1 MSKTSTQPGEV
12 PLAVWPVAQASAQ
25 QQRRD
30 RYVADS
36 SDHPGKMLPALAKRI
51 IEEYSSPG
59 DLVVDPM
66 CGIGTSV
73 VEGAAIGRQYIGI
86 DLEPRW
92 VDVAKANVNHA
103 LNAEQRERT
112 DIRVGDVRT
121 LADSLGGDSGN
132 IDLIVTSPPY
142 GCEVA
147 KIDSGSFAAGGNIK
161 NFASQNYSGDK
172 ANFGHA
178 RGDKYVDALQLIYSQ
193 CFDAM
198 RPGGLFVTVTKNMRQ
213 KFALVD
219 LAGITVEIAQSLGFR
234 YLQHNI
240 ALLCGMQDDRLVGRP
255 SFWQR
260 CSIERAHSVG
270 HPQHLVVHED
280 VLVFAKP
287 GDVNA

>member
-1 MSKTSTQPGEV
+1 MSKTSTQSSEV
-12 PLAVWPVAQASAQ
+12 PLAVWPVAQESAQ
-25 QQRRD
+25 RQRRD
-30 RYVADS
+30 RYVAES

-73 VEGAAIGRQYIGI
+73 VEGAAIGRQCIGV

-92 VDVAKANVNHA
+92 IEVAKANVDHA
-103 LNAEQRERT
+103 LTAEQRRHA
-112 DIRVGDVRT
+112 DIRVGDVRS
-121 LADSLGGDSGN
+121 LADSLGSEFGN
-132 IDLIVTSPPY
+132 INLIVTSPPY

-161 NFASQNYSGDK
+161 NFASQNYSSDK

-178 RGDKYVDALQLIYSQ
+178 RGDKYVDALRVIYSQ
-193 CFDAM
+193 CFDAL
-198 RPGGLFVTVTKNMRQ
+198 RPSGLLVTVTKNMRQ
-213 KFALVD
+213 KYALVD
-219 LAGITVEIAQSLGFR
+219 LAGITTEIAQSLGFR

-240 ALLCGMQDDRLVGRP
+240 ALLCGIQDDRLIGRA

-260 CSIERAHSVG
+260 CSIERARGAG
-270 HPQHLVVHED
+270 HPQHLVAHED

-287 GDVNA
+287 GDANG